1 MKIAFLIANGYGMGG
16 TVRTVYNLAE
26 GLSARHEVEI
36 VSLVRHK
43 EEPFF
48 PVPEGVGLRGLT
60 RTGGVA
66 EEDPPTRVGRVADL
80 VSRRRTASLVGG
92 GEARRENFYTPAATA
107 ALRRYLRAT
116 DADVVIGT
124 RPGINLLLARWA
136 PARVLAIGQEH
147 VNLADHSGELRGL
160 IARGYPRLD
169 GMTVLTEAD
178 RDAYRAHLDA
188 DPDWLT
194 AMPNPLPDRDCPRST
209 QDNPIIAAAGR
220 MAPVKQYPKLVEA
233 FAVIAGKHPDWR
245 LRIYGG
251 GGKDGALR
259 RKVTDMGLS
268 NQVTLMG
275 RVEDLTGELAKAS
288 VLAVSS
294 RVEGFGMTIIE
305 GFSVGVPAVSFDC
318 PHGPREI
325 ITDGHDGLLVPD
337 QDVDALAAAML
348 RLVEDRDERVR
359 MGREA
364 ARSAGRYAIG
374 PIVEQWER
382 FIEERSAAAGRR
394 SRRRRREGF
403 GGREARSAA
412 RAPAQGGPA
421 RITLQL
427 EARSTRWG
435 A

>member
-26 GLSARHEVEI
+26 GLAARHEVEI
-36 VSLVRHK
+36 VSLVRRR

-48 PVPEGVGLRGLT
+48 DVPEGVVLRALT
-60 RTGGVA
+60 RTGSEGKG
-66 EEDPPTRVGRVADL
+66 EPPTRLERVADR

-92 GEARRENFYTPAATA
+92 AEARREDFYAPAATR
-107 ALRRYLRAT
+107 ALRRFLKGT

-136 PARVLAIGQEH
+136 PRRVLAIGQEH
-147 VNLADHSGELRGL
+147 VNLADHSDELRAL
-160 IARGYPRLD
+160 IARRYPRLD

-178 RDAYRAHLDA
+178 RDAYRAFLGA
-188 DPDWLT
+188 APGWLT
-194 AMPNPLPDRDCPRST
+194 AMPNPLPDRDYPRST

-233 FAVIAGKHPDWR
+233 FAVVAGKHPDWR
-245 LRIYGG
+245 LRVYGG

-259 RKVTDMGLS
+259 RRITDLGLS

-275 RVEDLTGELAKAS
+275 RVEDLTGELAKAAI
-288 VLAVSS
+288 LAVSS

-325 ITDGHDGLLVPD
+325 IEDGRDGLLVPD
-337 QDVDALAAAML
+337 QDVDALATAML
-348 RLVEDRDERVR
+348 RLVEDRDERLR

-364 ARSAGRYAIG
+364 VLSAGRYAIG

-382 FIEERSAAAGRR
+382 FIGERSAATG
-394 SRRRRREGF
+394 RRRR
-403 GGREARSAA
+403 
-412 RAPAQGGPA
+412 
-421 RITLQL
+421 
-427 EARSTRWG
+427 
-435 A
+435 

>member
-26 GLSARHEVEI
+26 GLSERHEVEI
-36 VSLVRHK
+36 VSLVRHR

-48 PVPEGVGLRGLT
+48 AVPDGVGLRGLT
-60 RTGGVA
+60 RTGAGRGN
-66 EEDPPTRVGRVADL
+66 PPTRLGRVSDR
-80 VSRRRTASLVGG
+80 VSRRRTAALLGG
-92 GEARRENFYTPAATA
+92 REARRENFYTPAAMA
-107 ALRRYLRAT
+107 ALRRYLKGT
-116 DADVVIGT
+116 DADVVVGT

-136 PARVLAIGQEH
+136 PRRVLAIGQEH
-147 VNLADHSGELRGL
+147 VNLADHSDELRGL

-178 RDAYRAHLDA
+178 RDAYRVLLDA

-194 AMPNPLPDRDCPRST
+194 AMPNPLPDRDYPRST
-209 QDNPIIAAAGR
+209 QDNPIIVGAGR
-220 MAPVKQYPKLVEA
+220 MAPVKQYPKLVQA
-233 FAVIAGKHPDWR
+233 FSVVAGKHPEWR

-251 GGKDGALR
+251 GTKDSALR
-259 RKVTDMGLS
+259 RRIVDLGLS

-288 VLAVSS
+288 ILAVSS

-325 ITDGHDGLLVPD
+325 IEDGRDGLLVPD

-364 ARSAGRYAIG
+364 VRSAGRYAIG
-374 PIVEQWER
+374 PIVERWER
-382 FIEERSAAAGRR
+382 LIEERSAGRR
-394 SRRRRREGF
+394 PRRR
-403 GGREARSAA
+403 
-412 RAPAQGGPA
+412 PA
-421 RITLQL
+421 
-427 EARSTRWG
+427 WW
-435 A
+435 

>member
-26 GLSARHEVEI
+26 GLAGRHEVEI

-43 EEPFF
+43 EKPFF
-48 PVPEGVGLRGLT
+48 TVPEGVRLHGLT
-60 RTGGVA
+60 RIVGGRP
-66 EEDPPTRVGRVADL
+66 EEPSTRAGRFAHRI
-80 VSRRRTASLVGG
+80 SRRRTVSLLGR
-92 GEARRENFYTPAATA
+92 GEARRENFYTPASTA

-136 PARVLAIGQEH
+136 PRRVLAIGQEH
-147 VNLADHSGELRGL
+147 VNLADHSDELRGL
-160 IARGYPRLD
+160 IARRYPRLD

-178 RDAYRAHLDA
+178 RDAYRDLLDA
-188 DPDWLT
+188 APDWLT
-194 AMPNPLPDRDCPRST
+194 AMPNPLPDRDYPRST
-209 QDNPIIAAAGR
+209 QDNPIIVAAGR

-233 FAVIAGKHPDWR
+233 FAVVAGKHPDWR

-251 GGKDGALR
+251 GGKDAALR
-259 RKVTDMGLS
+259 RRIVDLGLS

-275 RVEDLTGELAKAS
+275 RAEDLTGELAKAS

-325 ITDGHDGLLVPD
+325 IEDGRDGLLVPD
-337 QDVDALAAAML
+337 QDVDALAAALL

-364 ARSAGRYAIG
+364 VRSADRYAIG
-374 PIVEQWER
+374 PIVRQWER
-382 FIEERSAAAGRR
+382 FIEERSAA
-394 SRRRRREGF
+394 RRRRR
-403 GGREARSAA
+403 
-412 RAPAQGGPA
+412 
-421 RITLQL
+421 
-427 EARSTRWG
+427 
-435 A
+435 